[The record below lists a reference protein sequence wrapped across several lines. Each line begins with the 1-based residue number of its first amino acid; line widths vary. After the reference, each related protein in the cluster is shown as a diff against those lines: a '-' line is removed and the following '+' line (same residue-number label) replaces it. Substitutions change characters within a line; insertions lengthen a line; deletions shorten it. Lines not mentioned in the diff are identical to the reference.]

1 MNSQFTAHHQTA
13 LNEMCLVPSV
23 IISLSVQEMKTK
35 SIKIVIKDLPSFDSI
50 EGELHNWKSK
60 WQHQLQTHGQ
70 TSLPASPML
79 RLNHASCS
87 CLQLLCTFPI
97 TSCSSERSHSYLKL
111 INTFVRPTRGN
122 TRLSGLT
129 LLSIH
134 HDIPIDVPNVIEH
147 FSPSNH
153 RRLRLANLFFSERV
167 FEFQF
172 FHLN

>member
-70 TSLPASPML
+70 TSFPASPML
-79 RLNHASCS
+79 RLMHASCS

-97 TSCSSERSHSYLKL
+97 TSCSSERSHSYLKF
-111 INTFVRPTRGN
+111 INTFIRPTMGN

-129 LLSIH
+129 FLSTH
-134 HDIPIDVPNVIEH
+134 HDIPIDVAYVIEP
-147 FSPSNH
+147 FSPCHPQS
-153 RRLRLANLFFSERV
+153 LRLAYFF
-167 FEFQF
+167 FQKECLTF
-172 FHLN
+172 NFLI